1 MTSYSAVGTR
11 LPRIDAIEKVT
22 GDERFTADVDVR
34 GLLVGKILRSP
45 HPHARLLNMDTSRA
59 ERMPGVRAIL
69 VPRDLPEGQ
78 RRIFAGGKVRYAGE
92 PVAAVAAVDADVAED
107 ALAAVDV
114 EYEPL
119 PWVIDPLEAT
129 RPGAPLI
136 HEERDT
142 SVELEDGT
150 RFVNICSH
158 GISSTGDVEEGFA
171 QAEYMFEDTYSVQR
185 IHHAY
190 LETHTSIAAVDPAG
204 RIIVW
209 TAVQGQFDIRSGLAA
224 FLGMPMTR
232 IRVIGPAL
240 GGGFGGKAGVFL
252 EPYCVLLSQRTG
264 RPVRIAL
271 DRWEELVASKPAPSA
286 VITLKTGVTREGDLV
301 AREARVISD
310 TGAHPGSGTGGAT
323 WVRGPYRVP
332 HLKIET
338 FSVFTNKSSPGAY
351 RAPGAPQ
358 PTFASECQMDRIAR
372 ELGMDPL
379 DLRLRNLVETGDPSA
394 TGESLPKIGFRET
407 LEAGA
412 ERAGWRGRREL
423 LGRETASHIRRG
435 WGLACGEWTNFVYG
449 SSAHVTVNEDGTV
462 KLFTGVTDISGVCTS
477 FAQIVA
483 EELRVPPDQV
493 RVVSG
498 DTDQASYAPQSSGSK
513 TTYSMGNAVRIAA
526 ENARG
531 ELLVRAAEVLDA
543 DPEDLEVGG
552 GRIWV
557 KGETDRAVTFAEL
570 GTASLSEHG
579 PILGEGTLARLRR
592 YPAFTADVAEVEVDT
607 ETGTVRVVRLVASQ
621 DVGRAINPLSV
632 EGQIEGGTVQGIGW
646 ALTEEMVY
654 DEGRM
659 TSPTLADYRA
669 PTARDIPQVESLI
682 VEVPVPDGPY
692 GAKGV
697 GEPPIVPVGPAVA
710 NAICD
715 ALGVRVHDLPI
726 TPEKIVRA
734 LRHQN
739 STGIM
744 ERLSNIS

>member
-1 MTSYSAVGTR
+1 M
-11 LPRIDAIEKVT
+11 PRIDGVEKVT
-22 GDERFTADVDVR
+22 GYEQFTADVDIR
-34 GLLVGKILRSP
+34 GVLVGKILRSP
-45 HPHARLLNMDTSRA
+45 HPHARLLTIDATRA
-59 ERMPGVRAIL
+59 ARMPGVRAVL
-69 VPRDLPEGQ
+69 AGRDLPEGQ
-78 RRIFAGGKVRYAGE
+78 RRLFAQDRVRYAGE
-92 PVAAVAAVDADVAED
+92 PVAAVAADDADLAED
-107 ALAAVDV
+107 ALRAVAV

-119 PWVIDPLEAT
+119 PWVIDPLEAM

-150 RFVNICSH
+150 RFVNVCSH
-158 GISSTGDVEEGFA
+158 GLSSVGDVDEGFA
-171 QAEYMFEDTYSVQR
+171 GAEHVFEDTYSVQR
-185 IHHAY
+185 VHQAY
-190 LETHTSIAAVDPAG
+190 LETHTSIATLDPSG

-209 TAVQGQFDIRSGLAA
+209 TAAQGQFDVRSGLAA
-224 FLGMPMTR
+224 FLGIPMTR

-252 EPYCVLLSQRTG
+252 EPYCVLLAQKAG

-271 DRWEELVASKPAPSA
+271 DRWEELVALKPAPSA
-286 VITLKTGVTREGDLV
+286 VIALKTGVTREGDLV

-310 TGAHPGSGTGGAT
+310 TGAHPGSGTGGAP
-323 WVRGPYRVP
+323 WVRGPYKIPNLR
-332 HLKIET
+332 IET

-372 ELGMDPL
+372 ELGVDPL
-379 DLRLRNLVETGDPSA
+379 DLRLRNLVSTGDPSA
-394 TGESLPKIGFRET
+394 SGEPLPTIGFRET
-407 LEAGA
+407 LETAA
-412 ERAGWRGRREL
+412 TRAGWRGRREL
-423 LGRETASHIRRG
+423 LGRKTASHIRRG
-435 WGLACGEWTNFVYG
+435 WGLACGEWTNFAYG

-462 KLFTGVTDISGVCTS
+462 KLFTGVTDISGVNTS

-483 EELRVPPDQV
+483 EELCVSPERV

-526 ENARG
+526 ENARR
-531 ELLVRAAEVLDA
+531 ELLIRAAEILGA
-543 DPEDLEVGG
+543 DSEELALGD

-557 KGETDRAVTFAEL
+557 GDEADRAVTFAEL

-579 PILGEGTLARLRR
+579 PILGEGALARLRR

-607 ETGTVRVVRLVASQ
+607 ETGAVRVVRMVAAQ

-654 DEGRM
+654 EEGRLG
-659 TSPTLADYRA
+659 SPTLADYRA
-669 PTARDIPQVESLI
+669 PTARDVPNIESAI

-734 LRHQN
+734 LKELHN
-739 STGIM
+739 HY
-744 ERLSNIS
+744 